1 MKVLKIIEKVVFS
14 VAVVLGAIAIAF
26 SFFLDEGAA
35 EPMVGALTIGTPY
48 YTFLGGAGALIVLIS
63 GGLLRFSDK
72 DVARRCGEAFVVA
85 TFGIMLGLG
94 LYGLSLEDGV
104 GITVLL
110 SLVASFIYVV
120 DAILRGI
127 ILIVKAVKPTAEE
140 GKKAD
145 EEEQIRQVLRWKEL
159 QNKGIITAE
168 EFEEKRQAIFGL
180 KKEQEQEPIVLE
192 KK

>member
-1 MKVLKIIEKVVFS
+1 MKVLKIIEKVIFA
-14 VAVVLGAIAIAF
+14 VAIVLGGIAIAF
-26 SFFLDEGAA
+26 SYFLDEGA
-35 EPMVGALTIGTPY
+35 ELIGILSLGGTTGYFTI
-48 YTFLGGAGALIVLIS
+48 LGGAGALVLLLV
-63 GGLLRFSDK
+63 GGLLRFSDR
-72 DVARRCGEAFVVA
+72 DVARRCGEAFVIA
-85 TFGIMLGLG
+85 IFAITLGIG
-94 LYGLSLEDGV
+94 LYGLSLEGV
-104 GITVLL
+104 GLTALL
-110 SLVASFIYVV
+110 ALVASFVYVL